1 LLLLIGLDPWLAD
14 GLWGSIRLGGVC
26 RLGGTGRFR

>member
-1 LLLLIGLDPWLAD
+1 LLLLIGLNLCLAD
-14 GLWGSIRLGGVC
+14 GLWGSSRLGGVR